1 MSTHAFMNIE
11 NPYRSLGLRSL
22 NPRPIDI
29 VKAVETGFT
38 LSNIKAIAR
47 YCLLEDNSKSV
58 ESLVSR
64 STVDRLKRAP
74 TKRVSKETSENLYA
88 AWKVAVETR
97 KIYADDVEKSKYFL
111 NKPHPML
118 DGKSPLQLAL
128 SSSAGADMVVDLLK
142 RTRAG
147 FAV

>member
-1 MSTHAFMNIE
+1 MTAQAIMNIE
-11 NPYRSLGLRSL
+11 NPYTSLGLRSQ
-22 NPRPIDI
+22 NPSQIDV

-38 LSNIKAIAR
+38 LRNIKAIAR
-47 YCLLEDNSKSV
+47 YCLLEDNPRSI

-64 STVDRLKRAP
+64 STVDRLKRTP

-88 AWKVAVETR
+88 VWKVAVETR
-97 KIYADDVEKSKYFL
+97 KIYGDDVEKSKRFL
-111 NKPHPML
+111 NKQHPML

-142 RTRAG
+142 RIRAG
-147 FAV
+147 LSV